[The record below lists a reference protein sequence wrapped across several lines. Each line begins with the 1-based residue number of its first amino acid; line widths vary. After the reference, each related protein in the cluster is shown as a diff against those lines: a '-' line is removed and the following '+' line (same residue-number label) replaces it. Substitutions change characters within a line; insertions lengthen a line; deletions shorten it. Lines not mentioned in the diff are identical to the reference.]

1 MTAHAL
7 PHPAPARSETGDEL
21 RGWIHTR
28 GYDLAWFTLSPLAGL
43 FALWANARL
52 PGGAYV
58 VLAAT
63 YFVGI
68 PHYLSSFT
76 FYLGDQNLSHARAHR
91 AAFVLGPIAILA
103 ATVALRLT
111 GHDAPVQA
119 TMFVWNIYH
128 VSLQSAGIL
137 SLYRRL
143 NGGPADERPVAHL
156 AILAVNATCA
166 FWFPDRFPPLYD
178 LLARIHPLAP
188 WALRGVALPVA
199 VGSLAVLGYRLLSR
213 PRPVSLP
220 ETSFLASSL
229 LLFHPYLWVKDS
241 NLATFGMLMGH
252 FIQYL
257 AIVWL
262 FNRRKYAHSAGSTRQ
277 RLLGQV
283 SANPRLLTFAMLSAG
298 LTFYLFNRLAEGLG
312 APMTYIIAWNALTLV
327 HFYLD
332 GLIWAFRR
340 PYVRET
346 VGPYLTLES
355 HLVLP
360 AT

>member
-7 PHPAPARSETGDEL
+7 PHPAPIRSETDDRS

-28 GYDLAWFTLSPLAGL
+28 GYDLALFTLSPLAGL
-43 FALWANARL
+43 FVLWANARL
-52 PGGAYV
+52 PGGLYV

-63 YFVGI
+63 YFVAI

-76 FYLGDQNLSHARAHR
+76 FYLGDQNLSHTRTHR
-91 AAFVLGPIAILA
+91 AAFVVGPLMIFAGTA
-103 ATVALRLT
+103 ALRLS
-111 GHDAPVQA
+111 GIDAPVQVA
-119 TMFVWNIYH
+119 MFVWNIYH
-128 VSLQSAGIL
+128 VALQSAGIL

-143 NGGPADERPVAHL
+143 NGGLAAERPVAHL

-166 FWFPDRFPPLYD
+166 FWFPERFPPLHD
-178 LLARIHPLAP
+178 LLIRLHPWAP
-188 WALRGVALPVA
+188 WALRGIALPVA
-199 VGSLAVLGYRLLSR
+199 VGALAVLGYRLVTR

-220 ETSFLASSL
+220 EASFLASSL

-257 AIVWL
+257 GIVWL
-262 FNRRKYAHSAGSTRQ
+262 FNRRKYAQSSGSARE
-277 RLLGQV
+277 RWLGRV
-283 SANPRLLTFAMLSAG
+283 SANPKLLGFTILTVG
-298 LTFYLFNRLAEGLG
+298 ITFYLFNRVTEGLG
-312 APMTYIIAWNALTLV
+312 APMTYVIAWNAMTLV

-355 HLVLP
+355 HRL
-360 AT
+360 ASAA